1 MAGDLPARI
10 KPHLALGI
18 GQDLDALRIKA
29 VETGVGQD
37 APMGGLEI
45 MQSVDLAITGEM
57 AGGLGKGLQTLEE
70 IAQRQLDLGAEG
82 LTVPAQDIGLAVVEP
97 GKPQALEQTARLRLP
112 RLIWRRI
119 LPQRCSPV
127 RCATLENRR
136 GFQRVFLEFELLQ
149 CIPQALT
156 ARGAF
161 HADG

>member
-1 MAGDLPARI
+1 
-10 KPHLALGI
+10 
-18 GQDLDALRIKA
+18 
-29 VETGVGQD
+29 
-37 APMGGLEI
+37 
-45 MQSVDLAITGEM
+45 MQPVDLAIAGEM
-57 AGGLGKGLQTLEE
+57 AGSFGEGLQTLEE

-112 RLIWRRI
+112 GLIWRRI

-127 RCATLENRR
+127 RCATLENRP

-149 CIPQALT
+149 SLPQALT

>member
-1 MAGDLPARI
+1 MAGDLPAWI

-18 GQDLDALRIKA
+18 RKHLDALGIEA
-29 VETGVGQD
+29 VKTGVSQY
-37 APMGGLEI
+37 APMRGLEI
-45 MQSVDLAITGEM
+45 MQPVDLAIAGEM
-57 AGGLGKGLQTLEE
+57 AGSLGEGLQTLEE

-82 LTVPAQDIGLAVVEP
+82 LTVPAQDIGLAIIEP
-97 GKPQALEQTARLRLP
+97 GKPQAFEQTARLRLP
-112 RLIWRRI
+112 GLIWRRI

-127 RCATLENRR
+127 RCATLENRP

-149 CIPQALT
+149 SLPQALT